1 MDAQQIRRHVAQLH
15 ARGLD
20 GRSLA
25 RMLSAWRGFFNYLAR
40 DHGYT
45 HNPCAGVRAPR
56 TAKRLPH
63 ALSPDEA
70 GRLMDIAAAGPLAV
84 RDKAIVELLYS
95 SGLRLSE
102 LTGLEQDD
110 VNIRDATVR
119 VTGKGAKTR
128 IVPVGGFALAA
139 LKAWAPARGT
149 LARPGETALFVGRD
163 GTALGAR
170 AVQARLKHWALQAG
184 PRGQGAP
191 ARAAALVRL
200 APAAVE
206 RGPARGA
213 GNAGA
218 REHLHDAG
226 LHAPRLPASRE
237 SVRRRASAGEKTV
250 VRLILKPGR
259 EKSLKR
265 RHPWVFSGA
274 VAKIQGQPGA
284 GDTVEVRSADGAF
297 LALAA
302 YSPESQ
308 IVARVWD
315 WSERAIDHA
324 FFQERVSRAVAQRK
338 ELPDGATID
347 AYRLLHGE
355 SDGLPGV
362 VADRYGDTL
371 VLQLTSAGAERWRE
385 AIAGALLEATGA
397 SRVWE
402 RSDAEV
408 RTLEGLAPATGPV
421 RGAREPTRIVVSE
434 RGIRFEVDFER
445 GHKTGFYLD
454 QRETGCGC
462 GSSRAGATCSTA
474 SAIRAA
480 SRSTPPRGARSR
492 CSPSTAR
499 RRRSPW
505 RRPMSS

>member
-1 MDAQQIRRHVAQLH
+1 M
-15 ARGLD
+15 
-20 GRSLA
+20 
-25 RMLSAWRGFFNYLAR
+25 N
-40 DHGYT
+40 
-45 HNPCAGVRAPR
+45 
-56 TAKRLPH
+56 K
-63 ALSPDEA
+63 
-70 GRLMDIAAAGPLAV
+70 
-84 RDKAIVELLYS
+84 
-95 SGLRLSE
+95 
-102 LTGLEQDD
+102 
-110 VNIRDATVR
+110 
-119 VTGKGAKTR
+119 
-128 IVPVGGFALAA
+128 
-139 LKAWAPARGT
+139 
-149 LARPGETALFVGRD
+149 
-163 GTALGAR
+163 
-170 AVQARLKHWALQAG
+170 
-184 PRGQGAP
+184 
-191 ARAAALVRL
+191 
-200 APAAVE
+200 
-206 RGPARGA
+206 
-213 GNAGA
+213 
-218 REHLHDAG
+218 
-226 LHAPRLPASRE
+226 
-237 SVRRRASAGEKTV
+237 
-250 VRLILKPGR
+250 LILKPGR

-315 WSERAIDHA
+315 WSARAIDHA

-454 QRETGCGC
+454 QRENRLRLRQLARGREVLDGFCYTGGFALNAAAGGAKSVFALDSSAEALALAKANEQLNSLAGVDWVGGDVFQMLRHLRDGRRQFDLVVLDPPKFAPTAAHAPKAARAYKDINLLAFKLLRPGGLLMTFSCSGGVSADLFQKIIA
-462 GSSRAGATCSTA
+462 GSALDAGVDAQIIEHLGPGPDHPVALNFPEGEYLKGLLCRVA
-474 SAIRAA
+474 
-480 SRSTPPRGARSR
+480 
-492 CSPSTAR
+492 
-499 RRRSPW
+499 
-505 RRPMSS
+505 